1 MNKKEIGKLPVWC
14 PISWRHQTACKGRCP
29 LTPKNATKE
38 VPTMARK
45 RMHEIKIRMTDDEY
59 IIYQERLDRAGM
71 SGNDYG
77 ISCLLDHNIN
87 VIENMPELIR
97 QLKGIGN
104 NINQLARAANAGQS
118 IPPVVGE
125 LTKGVDQLWQ
135 WLKLVKGAGH

>member
-1 MNKKEIGKLPVWC
+1 
-14 PISWRHQTACKGRCP
+14 
-29 LTPKNATKE
+29 
-38 VPTMARK
+38 MARK